1 MFIIDKL
8 CSLVLEGKT
17 FMSCKEIQVKNNI
30 TKDGDYYL
38 NIKGRITKVLCKQFL
53 FDFNTDHWLWNK
65 LFQIFA
71 FSL

>member
-17 FMSCKEIQVKNNI
+17 FTSCKEIQVKNNI